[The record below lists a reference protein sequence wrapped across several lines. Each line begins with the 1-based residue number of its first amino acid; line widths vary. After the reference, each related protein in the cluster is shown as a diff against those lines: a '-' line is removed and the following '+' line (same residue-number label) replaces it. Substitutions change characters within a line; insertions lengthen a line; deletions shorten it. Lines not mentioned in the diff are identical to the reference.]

1 MKITEVET
9 YVLLADNYDPSL
21 TSSAQDTCLV
31 IIKTDEGIE
40 GYGECDT
47 SPWVAKAFIES
58 PGTHTMDQCVKDILI
73 GSNPLDINK
82 LWSKIY
88 VGSAMT
94 GRRGAGVNAISAI
107 DMALWDIKGKY
118 ENKPVFELLGG
129 KKQNE
134 VIPYAS
140 LQPVGHSFQ
149 EYKDSLVEWAKKA
162 KDLGFKAVKSEVT
175 LNGPYAHSGLKENDD
190 KTTEVIE
197 AVRNALG
204 PEIKLMIDVQYR
216 WLNADEALPVVKE
229 WKDFDIYFLE
239 TPVWTDD
246 IKSYARMHDEAPM
259 KIAAGEWL
267 STRYEFED
275 LIVNG
280 KIDVAQPDVGRC
292 GGLTESKIIADMS
305 QKYNRIIVPHCWKTS
320 ISISA
325 TAHFA
330 FNTPNCAF
338 IEYLPPQLCVE
349 VLRKELATE
358 GFEFKDGK
366 ILPPTK
372 PGLGI
377 ELNKDAIKKY
387 QVG

>member
-1 MKITEVET
+1 MKIIDVET
-9 YVLLADNYDPSL
+9 YVLLADNYDPNL

-73 GSNPLDINK
+73 GSDPLKIDD

-88 VGSAMT
+88 VGTAMT
-94 GRRGAGVNAISAI
+94 GRRGAGVNAISAV
-107 DMALWDIKGKY
+107 DMALWDIRGKY
-118 ENKPVFELLGG
+118 ENKPVFELMGG
-129 KKQNE
+129 KKQDE
-134 VIPYAS
+134 IIPYAS

-149 EYKDSLVEWAKKA
+149 EYKDSLVEWATKA
-162 KDLGFKAVKSEVT
+162 KDLGFRAVKSEVT
-175 LNGPYAHSGLKENDD
+175 LNGPYAHSGLNEHDD
-190 KTTEVIE
+190 KATEVVA
-197 AVRNALG
+197 AVRKALG
-204 PEIKLMIDVQYR
+204 PDIKLMIDVQYR
-216 WLNADEALPVVKE
+216 WLNADEALPIVKDWE
-229 WKDFDIYFLE
+229 EFDIYFLE
-239 TPVWTDD
+239 TPIWTDD
-246 IKSYARMHDEAPM
+246 IKGYARMHDEAPM

-275 LIVNG
+275 LIING

-292 GGLTESKIIADMS
+292 GGLTEAMKIAKFS
-305 QKYNRIIVPHCWKTS
+305 QEHKRIIVPHCWKTS
-320 ISISA
+320 VSISA

-349 VLRKELATE
+349 ILRKELATE
-358 GFEFKDGK
+358 GFEYVDGR

-377 ELNKDAIKKY
+377 ELNRNAIKKY
-387 QVG
+387 QVA

>member
-1 MKITEVET
+1 MKITDIET

-73 GSNPLDINK
+73 GSDPLKIDD

-88 VGSAMT
+88 VGTAMT
-94 GRRGAGVNAISAI
+94 GRRGAGVNAISAV

-118 ENKPVFELLGG
+118 ENKPVFELMGG
-129 KKQNE
+129 KKQDE

-140 LQPVGHSFQ
+140 LQPIGHSFQ
-149 EYKDSLVEWAKKA
+149 EYKDSLVEWATKA
-162 KDLGFKAVKSEVT
+162 KDLGFRAVKSEVT
-175 LNGPYAHSGLKENDD
+175 LNGPYAHSGLNEHDD
-190 KTTEVIE
+190 KATEVVA
-197 AVRNALG
+197 AVRKALG
-204 PEIKLMIDVQYR
+204 PDIKLMIDVQYR
-216 WLNADEALPVVKE
+216 WLNADEALPIVKDWE
-229 WKDFDIYFLE
+229 EFDIYFLE
-239 TPVWTDD
+239 TPIWTDD
-246 IKSYARMHDEAPM
+246 IKGYARMHDEAPM

-275 LIVNG
+275 LIING

-292 GGLTESKIIADMS
+292 GGLTEAMKIAKFS
-305 QKYNRIIVPHCWKTS
+305 QEHKRIIVPHCWKTS
-320 ISISA
+320 VSISA

-349 VLRKELATE
+349 ILRKELATE
-358 GFEFKDGK
+358 GFEYIDGR

-377 ELNKDAIKKY
+377 ELNRNAIKKY
-387 QVG
+387 QVA

>member
-1 MKITEVET
+1 MKITDVET
-9 YVLLADNYDPSL
+9 YVLLADNYDPNL

-73 GSNPLDINK
+73 GSDPQKIDD

-88 VGSAMT
+88 VGTAMT
-94 GRRGAGVNAISAI
+94 GRRGAGVNAISAV
-107 DMALWDIKGKY
+107 DMALWDIVGKY
-118 ENKPVFELLGG
+118 ENKPVFELMGG
-129 KKQNE
+129 KKQDE

-140 LQPVGHSFQ
+140 LQPIGHSFQ
-149 EYKDSLVEWAKKA
+149 EYKDSLVEWATKA
-162 KDLGFKAVKSEVT
+162 KDLGFRAVKSEVT
-175 LNGPYAHSGLKENDD
+175 LNGPYAHSGLNEHDD
-190 KTTEVIE
+190 KATEVVA
-197 AVRNALG
+197 AVRKALG
-204 PEIKLMIDVQYR
+204 PDIKLMIDVQYR
-216 WLNADEALPVVKE
+216 WLNADEALPVVKDWE
-229 WKDFDIYFLE
+229 EFDIYFLE
-239 TPVWTDD
+239 TPIWTDD
-246 IKSYARMHDEAPM
+246 IKGYARMHDEAPM

-275 LIVNG
+275 LIING

-292 GGLTESKIIADMS
+292 GGLTEAMKIAKFS
-305 QKYNRIIVPHCWKTS
+305 QEHKRIIVPHCWKTS
-320 ISISA
+320 VSISA

-349 VLRKELATE
+349 ILRKELATE
-358 GFEFKDGK
+358 GFEYIDGR

-377 ELNKDAIKKY
+377 ELNRNAIKKY
-387 QVG
+387 QVA

>member
-1 MKITEVET
+1 MKITDIET

-73 GSNPLDINK
+73 GSDPLKIDD

-88 VGSAMT
+88 VGTAMT
-94 GRRGAGVNAISAI
+94 GRRGAGVNAISAV
-107 DMALWDIKGKY
+107 DMALWDIKGKH
-118 ENKPVFELLGG
+118 ENKPVFELMGG
-129 KKQNE
+129 KKQDE

-149 EYKDSLVEWAKKA
+149 EYKDSLVEWATKA
-162 KDLGFKAVKSEVT
+162 KDLGFRAVKSEVT
-175 LNGPYAHSGLKENDD
+175 LNGPYAHSGLNEHDD
-190 KTTEVIE
+190 KATEVVA
-197 AVRNALG
+197 AVRKALG
-204 PEIKLMIDVQYR
+204 PDIKLMIDVQYR
-216 WLNADEALPVVKE
+216 WLNADEALPIVKDWE
-229 WKDFDIYFLE
+229 EFDIYFLE
-239 TPVWTDD
+239 TPIWTDD
-246 IKSYARMHDEAPM
+246 IKGYARMHDEAPM

-275 LIVNG
+275 LIING

-292 GGLTESKIIADMS
+292 GGLTEAMKIAKFS
-305 QKYNRIIVPHCWKTS
+305 QEHKRIIVPHCWKTS
-320 ISISA
+320 VSISA

-349 VLRKELATE
+349 ILRKELATE
-358 GFEFKDGK
+358 GFEYIDGR

-377 ELNKDAIKKY
+377 ELNRNAIKKY
-387 QVG
+387 QVA

>member
-1 MKITEVET
+1 MKITEIET

-190 KTTEVIE
+190 KTTEVVE

-358 GFEFKDGK
+358 GFDFKDGK

>member
-1 MKITEVET
+1 MKITDVET
-9 YVLLADNYDPSL
+9 YVLLADNYDPNL

-73 GSNPLDINK
+73 GSDPLKVDD

-88 VGSAMT
+88 VGTAMT
-94 GRRGAGVNAISAI
+94 GRRGAGVNAISAV
-107 DMALWDIKGKY
+107 DMALWDIMGKY
-118 ENKPVFELLGG
+118 ENKPVFELMGG
-129 KKQNE
+129 KKQDE

-149 EYKDSLVEWAKKA
+149 EYKDSLVEWATKA
-162 KDLGFKAVKSEVT
+162 KDLGFRAVKSEVT
-175 LNGPYAHSGLKENDD
+175 LNGPYAHSGLNENDD
-190 KTTEVIE
+190 KATEVVA
-197 AVRNALG
+197 AVRKALG
-204 PEIKLMIDVQYR
+204 PDIKLMIDVQYR
-216 WLNADEALPVVKE
+216 WLNADEALPIVKDWE
-229 WKDFDIYFLE
+229 EFDIYFLE
-239 TPVWTDD
+239 TPIWTDD
-246 IKSYARMHDEAPM
+246 IKGYARMHDEAPM

-275 LIVNG
+275 LIING

-292 GGLTESKIIADMS
+292 GGLTEAMKIAKFS
-305 QKYNRIIVPHCWKTS
+305 QEHKRIIVPHCWKTS
-320 ISISA
+320 VSISA

-349 VLRKELATE
+349 ILRKELATE
-358 GFEFKDGK
+358 GFEYIDGK

-377 ELNKDAIKKY
+377 ELNRNAIKKY
-387 QVG
+387 QVA

>member
-1 MKITEVET
+1 MKITDVET
-9 YVLLADNYDPSL
+9 YVLLADNYDPNL

-73 GSNPLDINK
+73 GSDPLKVDD

-88 VGSAMT
+88 VGTAMT
-94 GRRGAGVNAISAI
+94 GRRGAGVNAISAV
-107 DMALWDIKGKY
+107 DMALWDIRGKY
-118 ENKPVFELLGG
+118 ENKPVFELMGG
-129 KKQNE
+129 KKQDE

-140 LQPVGHSFQ
+140 LQPIGHSFQ
-149 EYKDSLVEWAKKA
+149 EYKDSLVEWATKA
-162 KDLGFKAVKSEVT
+162 KDLGFRAVKSEVT
-175 LNGPYAHSGLKENDD
+175 LNGPYAHSGLNEHDD
-190 KTTEVIE
+190 KATEVVA
-197 AVRNALG
+197 AVRKALG
-204 PEIKLMIDVQYR
+204 PDIKLMIDVQYR
-216 WLNADEALPVVKE
+216 WLNADEALPIVKDWE
-229 WKDFDIYFLE
+229 EFDIYFLE
-239 TPVWTDD
+239 TPIWTDD
-246 IKSYARMHDEAPM
+246 IKGYARMHDEAPM

-275 LIVNG
+275 LIING

-292 GGLTESKIIADMS
+292 GGLTEAMKIAKFS
-305 QKYNRIIVPHCWKTS
+305 QEHKRIIVPHCWKTS
-320 ISISA
+320 VSISA

-349 VLRKELATE
+349 ILRKELATE
-358 GFEFKDGK
+358 GFEYIDGR

-377 ELNKDAIKKY
+377 ELNRNAIKKY
-387 QVG
+387 QVA

>member
-1 MKITEVET
+1 MKITDVET
-9 YVLLADNYDPSL
+9 YVLLADNYDPNL

-73 GSNPLDINK
+73 GSDPLKIDD

-88 VGSAMT
+88 VGTAMT
-94 GRRGAGVNAISAI
+94 GRRGAGVNAISAV
-107 DMALWDIKGKY
+107 DMALWDIMGKY
-118 ENKPVFELLGG
+118 ENKPVFELMGG
-129 KKQNE
+129 KKQDE

-149 EYKDSLVEWAKKA
+149 EYKDSLVEWATKA
-162 KDLGFKAVKSEVT
+162 KDLGFRAVKSEVT
-175 LNGPYAHSGLKENDD
+175 LNGPYAHSGLNEHDD
-190 KTTEVIE
+190 KATEVVA
-197 AVRNALG
+197 AVRKALG
-204 PEIKLMIDVQYR
+204 PDIKLMIDVQYR
-216 WLNADEALPVVKE
+216 WLNADEALPIVKDWE
-229 WKDFDIYFLE
+229 EFDIYFLE
-239 TPVWTDD
+239 TPIWTDD
-246 IKSYARMHDEAPM
+246 IKGYARMHDEAPM

-275 LIVNG
+275 LIING

-292 GGLTESKIIADMS
+292 GGLTEAMKIAKFS
-305 QKYNRIIVPHCWKTS
+305 QEHKRIIVPHCWKTS
-320 ISISA
+320 VSISA

-349 VLRKELATE
+349 TLRKELATE
-358 GFEFKDGK
+358 GFEYIDGR

-377 ELNKDAIKKY
+377 ELNRNAIKKY
-387 QVG
+387 QVA

>member
-1 MKITEVET
+1 MKITDIET
-9 YVLLADNYDPSL
+9 YVLLADNYDPNL

-73 GSNPLDINK
+73 GSDPLKIDD

-88 VGSAMT
+88 VGTAMT
-94 GRRGAGVNAISAI
+94 GRRGAGVNAISAV

-118 ENKPVFELLGG
+118 ENKPVFELMGG
-129 KKQNE
+129 KKQDQ

-149 EYKDSLVEWAKKA
+149 EYKDSLVEWATKA
-162 KDLGFKAVKSEVT
+162 KDLGFRAVKSEVT
-175 LNGPYAHSGLKENDD
+175 LNGPYAHSGLNEHDD
-190 KTTEVIE
+190 KATEVVA
-197 AVRNALG
+197 AVRKALG
-204 PEIKLMIDVQYR
+204 PDIKLMIDVQYR
-216 WLNADEALPVVKE
+216 WLNADEALPIVKDWE
-229 WKDFDIYFLE
+229 EFDIYFLE
-239 TPVWTDD
+239 TPIWTDD
-246 IKSYARMHDEAPM
+246 IKGYARMHDEAPM

-275 LIVNG
+275 LIING

-292 GGLTESKIIADMS
+292 GGLTEAMKIAKFS
-305 QKYNRIIVPHCWKTS
+305 QEHKRIIVPHCWKTS
-320 ISISA
+320 VSISA

-349 VLRKELATE
+349 ILRKELATE
-358 GFEFKDGK
+358 GFEYIDGR

-377 ELNKDAIKKY
+377 ELNRNAIKKY
-387 QVG
+387 QVA

>member
-1 MKITEVET
+1 MKITDVET
-9 YVLLADNYDPSL
+9 YVLLADNYDPNL

-73 GSNPLDINK
+73 GSDPLRIDD

-88 VGSAMT
+88 VGTAMT

-118 ENKPVFELLGG
+118 ENKPVFELMGG
-129 KKQNE
+129 KKQDE

-149 EYKDSLVEWAKKA
+149 EYKDSLVEWAIKA
-162 KDLGFKAVKSEVT
+162 KDLGFRAVKSEVT
-175 LNGPYAHSGLKENDD
+175 LNGPYAHSGLNENDD
-190 KTTEVIE
+190 KATEIVA
-197 AVRNALG
+197 AVRKALG

-216 WLNADEALPVVKE
+216 WLNADEALPVVKD
-229 WKDFDIYFLE
+229 WKEFDIYFLE

-275 LIVNG
+275 LIING

-292 GGLTESKIIADMS
+292 GGLTEAMQIAKFS
-305 QKYNRIIVPHCWKTS
+305 QEHKRIIVPHCWKTS
-320 ISISA
+320 VSISA

-349 VLRKELATE
+349 TLRKELATE
-358 GFEFKDGK
+358 GFEYIDGK

-377 ELNKDAIKKY
+377 ELNRDAIKKY
-387 QVG
+387 QVA

>member
-1 MKITEVET
+1 MKITEIET

-190 KTTEVIE
+190 KTTEVVE

-349 VLRKELATE
+349 ILRKELATE
-358 GFEFKDGK
+358 GFDYIDGK

-387 QVG
+387 QVA

>member
-1 MKITEVET
+1 MKIIDVET
-9 YVLLADNYDPSL
+9 YVLLADNYDPNL

-31 IIKTDEGIE
+31 IIKTDEDIE

-73 GSNPLDINK
+73 GSDPLRIDD

-88 VGSAMT
+88 VGTAMT

-118 ENKPVFELLGG
+118 ENKPVFELMGG
-129 KKQNE
+129 KKQDE

-149 EYKDSLVEWAKKA
+149 EYKDSLVEWAIKA
-162 KDLGFKAVKSEVT
+162 KDLGFRAVKSEVT
-175 LNGPYAHSGLKENDD
+175 LNGPYAHSGLNENDD
-190 KTTEVIE
+190 KATEVVA
-197 AVRNALG
+197 AVRKALG
-204 PEIKLMIDVQYR
+204 PDIKLMIDVQYR
-216 WLNADEALPVVKE
+216 WLNADEALPVVKD
-229 WKDFDIYFLE
+229 WKEFDIYFLE

-275 LIVNG
+275 LIING

-292 GGLTESKIIADMS
+292 GGLTEAMKIAKFS
-305 QKYNRIIVPHCWKTS
+305 QEHKRIIVPHCWKTS
-320 ISISA
+320 VSISA

-349 VLRKELATE
+349 ILRKELATE
-358 GFEFKDGK
+358 GFEYIDGR

-377 ELNKDAIKKY
+377 ELNRNAIKKY
-387 QVG
+387 QVA

>member
-1 MKITEVET
+1 MKITEIET

-73 GSNPLDINK
+73 GSDPLDINK

-88 VGSAMT
+88 IGSAMT

-190 KTTEVIE
+190 KTTEVVE

-349 VLRKELATE
+349 ILRKELATE
-358 GFEFKDGK
+358 GFDFKDGK

>member
-1 MKITEVET
+1 MKITDVET
-9 YVLLADNYDPSL
+9 YVLLADNYDPNL

-73 GSNPLDINK
+73 GSDPLKIDD

-88 VGSAMT
+88 VGTAMT
-94 GRRGAGVNAISAI
+94 GRRGAGVNAISAV
-107 DMALWDIKGKY
+107 DMALWDIRGKY
-118 ENKPVFELLGG
+118 ENKPVFELMGG
-129 KKQNE
+129 KKQDE

-149 EYKDSLVEWAKKA
+149 EYKDSLVEWATKA
-162 KDLGFKAVKSEVT
+162 KDLGFRAVKSEVT
-175 LNGPYAHSGLKENDD
+175 LNGPYAHSGLNEHDD
-190 KTTEVIE
+190 KATEVVA
-197 AVRNALG
+197 AVRKALG
-204 PEIKLMIDVQYR
+204 PDIKLMIDVQYR
-216 WLNADEALPVVKE
+216 WLNADEALPIVKDWE
-229 WKDFDIYFLE
+229 EFDIYFLE
-239 TPVWTDD
+239 TPIWTDD
-246 IKSYARMHDEAPM
+246 IKGYARMHDEAPM

-275 LIVNG
+275 LIING

-292 GGLTESKIIADMS
+292 GGLTEAMKIAKFS
-305 QKYNRIIVPHCWKTS
+305 QEHKRIIVPHCWKTS
-320 ISISA
+320 VSISA

-349 VLRKELATE
+349 TLRKELATE
-358 GFEFKDGK
+358 GFEYIDGR

-377 ELNKDAIKKY
+377 ELNRNAIKKY
-387 QVG
+387 QVA

>member
-1 MKITEVET
+1 MKITDVET
-9 YVLLADNYDPSL
+9 YVLLADNYDPNL

-73 GSNPLDINK
+73 GSDPLKVDD

-88 VGSAMT
+88 VGTAMT
-94 GRRGAGVNAISAI
+94 GRRGAGVNAISAV
-107 DMALWDIKGKY
+107 DMALWDIMGKY
-118 ENKPVFELLGG
+118 ENKPVFELMGG
-129 KKQNE
+129 KKQDE

-149 EYKDSLVEWAKKA
+149 EYKDSLVEWATKA
-162 KDLGFKAVKSEVT
+162 KDLGFRAVKSEVT
-175 LNGPYAHSGLKENDD
+175 LNGPYAHSGLNENDD
-190 KTTEVIE
+190 KTTEVVA
-197 AVRNALG
+197 AVRKALG
-204 PEIKLMIDVQYR
+204 PDIKLMIDVQYR

-229 WKDFDIYFLE
+229 WEEFDIYFLE
-239 TPVWTDD
+239 TPIWTDD
-246 IKSYARMHDEAPM
+246 IKGYARMHDEAPM

-275 LIVNG
+275 LIING

-292 GGLTESKIIADMS
+292 GGLTEAMKIAKFS
-305 QKYNRIIVPHCWKTS
+305 QEHKRIIVPHCWKTS
-320 ISISA
+320 VSISA

-349 VLRKELATE
+349 ILRKELATE
-358 GFEFKDGK
+358 GFEYIDGR

-377 ELNKDAIKKY
+377 KLNRNAIKKY
-387 QVG
+387 QVA

>member
-1 MKITEVET
+1 MKIIDVET
-9 YVLLADNYDPSL
+9 YVLLADNYDPNL

-73 GSNPLDINK
+73 GSDPLRIDD

-88 VGSAMT
+88 VGTAMT

-118 ENKPVFELLGG
+118 ENKPVFELMGG
-129 KKQNE
+129 KKQDE

-149 EYKDSLVEWAKKA
+149 EYKDSLVEWATKA
-162 KDLGFKAVKSEVT
+162 KDLGFRAVKSEVT
-175 LNGPYAHSGLKENDD
+175 LNGPYAHSGLNENDD
-190 KTTEVIE
+190 KATEVVA
-197 AVRNALG
+197 AVRKALG

-216 WLNADEALPVVKE
+216 WLNADEALPIVKDWE
-229 WKDFDIYFLE
+229 EFDIYFLE
-239 TPVWTDD
+239 TPIWTDD
-246 IKSYARMHDEAPM
+246 IKGYARMHDEAPM

-275 LIVNG
+275 LIING

-292 GGLTESKIIADMS
+292 GGLTEAMQIAKFS
-305 QKYNRIIVPHCWKTS
+305 QEHKRIIVPHCWKTS
-320 ISISA
+320 VSISA

-349 VLRKELATE
+349 TLRKELATE
-358 GFEFKDGK
+358 GFEYIDGK

-377 ELNKDAIKKY
+377 ELNRDAIKKY
-387 QVG
+387 QVA